1 MLLVWGRVFDPAM
14 PSKARLD
21 FRRRRHKAEFHHR
34 ESIYYKRR
42 EAAFVTESYKVGEN
56 CSFAP
61 LGLESFLG
69 ISHGL
74 RSFDKLRAGCGL
86 YSCAASRLE
95 TAGLVP
101 P

>member
-1 MLLVWGRVFDPAM
+1 VRNLVLLVWGRVFDPAM

-34 ESIYYKRR
+34 ESFYYKRR

-61 LGLESFLG
+61 LGLESFVRTSDFPRLTPWAVF
-69 ISHGL
+69 L
-74 RSFDKLRAGCGL
+74 RRF
-86 YSCAASRLE
+86 AARNR
-95 TAGLVP
+95 
-101 P
+101 